1 MIKML
6 INEVTVL
13 GDKDHGK
20 STLIGNMLILTESAS
35 EDRIKNA
42 KRASRQLGRKFEPGF
57 LLDSFREEREGALTI
72 DTTRAQIKYKETAFE
87 FIDVPG
93 HEELIKNMISGASN
107 ADFAILL
114 ISVKDK
120 EGVEDQTKRHLFLAK
135 MMGLRNIV
143 VCVNKMDTV
152 HYSRSV
158 FLGVSLELEAF
169 LLGIGVKKSGI
180 FFVPISAYMSE
191 NILKKSK
198 KMAWYKGESLLDI
211 LVKMSKNKK
220 RKDNKDLRIFFQGSI
235 EADGK
240 KLYIGRILNGR
251 IKENM
256 KIAVVPSGN
265 RFKVTSL
272 FVKGVRRSIAKSG
285 DNVALEIRGFEGLEY
300 RGMIGCNIENVIQ
313 GMSEITSTIFIT
325 DDINK
330 NLNISFNGVDYPCTI
345 KVLNGI
351 DTSTGKATGLKII
364 KPLEA
369 AKVVIKLKKKI
380 YFEPFGVLKELG
392 RFTIY
397 KDGTFV
403 GIGVID

>member
-1 MIKML
+1 ML